1 MLSGGF
7 VSAHFLFILNINNMR
22 KITSLLTLLFLCVVG
37 ASAQITS
44 VSDIVETGTYTIS
57 SVDRGSWCYNEADPT
72 NLYSTTVAKI
82 TVDATSEAQQWKF
95 IKTAEEGQFQI
106 QNVATSLYLQNKE
119 GEEQNSDGWTLG
131 ETAGTFTVQQ
141 DGNYFHILQ
150 TNTGDWIN
158 FSNGWHYGV
167 TGAWTSADEGNNF
180 TITKVADTE
189 ATEVSVTY
197 IVSHNGEKLDEAVVT
212 QFVGDAATLPAANQK
227 GYTSYTY
234 DVETIT
240 ASTTTVNVTATFTL
254 PFTISASYDDATW
267 YYLALR
273 GNYPTYSADGD
284 PNITLPASYTNG
296 DANAQWAFIGNPY
309 VGFTIINKAAGADKM
324 LSSEDPS
331 ADSSAG
337 GDTHA
342 TMEAKGGK
350 TYQVWYPV
358 YSSAAADG
366 KEGFFLN
373 NALNYALNK
382 RATTSLDYWTG
393 GKDIGSTFQVIEVPD
408 DYLATLIGNYAT
420 TYSDTAVVS
429 VDGPFQMTKESYD
442 AIKAEYDDLVKQ
454 GTCTLAEYEAFV
466 ATTSEAVIVY
476 PETGY
481 YRIKSS
487 GNRGAVTYAAVGT
500 ISDVTGLRTYDADH
514 AILDASTIFK
524 LTKVEDGVYKL
535 SSQGAGVAA
544 PTGYNVPFLAN
555 AAEDEGDN
563 FEFSSVNVATG
574 LVAIHDATL
583 DSYGYLHEAGWGV
596 NKSAIVK
603 WETGTPSSWYVE
615 EVSTLGDLE
624 VALDTAAD
632 GKFYTTL
639 NLPFGATVNG
649 AKAYVVTK
657 STEGE
662 WLVLGEG
669 TTTVAAN
676 TPVVLVA
683 DSALVTVT
691 VNPEATTDATGNVL
705 TGTNL
710 AAAIQTTDLVLGEQD
725 EHEGFYTTTS
735 ETLAANK
742 AYLANT
748 DEAVT
753 GLPFYYPTVGI
764 SSATTTTLQGAKV
777 YDLQGRRV
785 VKAQNGLYIVNGKKV
800 LVK

>member
-1 MLSGGF
+1 
-7 VSAHFLFILNINNMR
+7 MR

-44 VSDIVETGTYTIS
+44 VSDISETGTYTIS
-57 SVDRGSWCYNEADPT
+57 SQGRGYWCYNEADPT
-72 NLYSTTVAKI
+72 NLYSTSVAKI
-82 TVDATSEAQQWKF
+82 EVDATSEAQQWQF
-95 IKTAEEGQFQI
+95 VKTDTEGQFNI
-106 QNVATSLYLQNKE
+106 KNVKTGLFLVDKE
-119 GEEQNSDGWTLG
+119 GTEQNADGWTLG
-131 ETAGTFTVQQ
+131 ETAGTFTVEQN
-141 DGNYFHILQ
+141 GSYFHIMQ

-158 FSNGWHYGV
+158 FSTGWHYGV
-167 TGAWTSADEGNNF
+167 TGNWTSADDGNNF

-189 ATEVSVTY
+189 ASEVSVTY
-197 IVSHNGEKLDEAVVT
+197 IVSYNGEKLDEVVVT

-227 GYTSYTY
+227 GFTTYTY

-240 ASTTTVNVTATFTL
+240 ASTTTVNVTATFTT
-254 PFTISASYDDATW
+254 PFTISASYDEATW

-273 GNYPTYSADGD
+273 GAYPTYSADGD
-284 PNITLPASYTNG
+284 PNVSLPTSYTNG
-296 DANAQWAFIGNPY
+296 DENAQWAFIGNPY
-309 VGFTIINKAAGADKM
+309 TGFTIINKAAGADKV
-324 LSSEDPS
+324 LSSEDPTT
-331 ADSSAG
+331 DSSAG

-342 TMEAKGGK
+342 TMEEKGGK
-350 TYQVWYPV
+350 TYQIWYPA
-358 YSSAAADG
+358 YSSDASDG
-366 KEGFFLN
+366 KDGFYLN
-373 NALNYALNK
+373 NAQNYALNK
-382 RATTSLDYWTG
+382 RNATSLDYWTG
-393 GKDIGSTFQVIEVPD
+393 GKDVGSTFQLIEVPD

-429 VDGPFQMTKESYD
+429 VGGPFQMTKESYD

-466 ATTSEAVIVY
+466 ATASEAAILY

-500 ISDVTGLRTYDADH
+500 ISDVVGLRTYDEAH
-514 AILDASTIFK
+514 AKADASTIFK
-524 LTKVEDGVYKL
+524 LTKVSDGVYKL
-535 SSQGAGVAA
+535 SSQGVGVVA
-544 PTGYNVPFLAN
+544 PAGYNVPFLAT
-555 AAEDEGDN
+555 AAEGEGDD
-563 FEFSSVNVATG
+563 FEFSSVNAATG

-596 NKSAIVK
+596 NSAAIVK

-615 EVSTLGDLE
+615 EVSTLGELE
-624 VALDTAAD
+624 VALDSAAD
-632 GKFYTTL
+632 GKYYTTL
-639 NLPFGATVNG
+639 NLPFGATIEG
-649 AKAYVVTK
+649 ATAYVVTK

-683 DSALVTVT
+683 EDSLAKVT
-691 VNPEATTDATGNVL
+691 VNTEATTEATGNAL

-710 AAAIQTTDLVLGEQD
+710 AATITATDLVLGAQD
-725 EHEGFYTTTS
+725 EHEGFYVGGTT
-735 ETLAANK
+735 TLAANK
-742 AYLANT
+742 AYLPNT
-748 DEAVT
+748 DEASA

-764 SSATTTTLQGAKV
+764 SNAVTDALQGAKV

-785 VKAQNGLYIVNGKKV
+785 AKAQHGLYIVNGKKV
-800 LVK
+800 IVK